1 MILEIEELYMGT
13 KIPENCPA
21 WLAQW
26 IGKND
31 ERLCNIEKTLLRLV
45 KRTSSNNSIVKNNP
59 DPKKSDPITFKWLVE
74 KLGVPAMFLLA
85 GYLIKG

>member
-1 MILEIEELYMGT
+1 MGT
-13 KIPENCPA
+13 KIPSNCPA

-31 ERLCNIEKTLLRLV
+31 ERLYNIEQTLIRLV
-45 KRTSSNNSIVKNNP
+45 KRTTSNNSVAKNNP
-59 DPKKSDPITFKWLVE
+59 ESKKSDPITFKWLVE
-74 KLGVPAMFLLA
+74 KLVVPTMFMLA

>member
-1 MILEIEELYMGT
+1 MAAT
-13 KIPENCPA
+13 KIPANCPA

-31 ERLCNIEKTLLRLV
+31 ERLYNIEKTLLRLV
-45 KRTSSNNSIVKNNP
+45 KRSNSPIHTNSPAPANNP
-59 DPKKSDPITFKWLVE
+59 ELKKSDPITFKWLVE
-74 KLGVPAMFLLA
+74 KIAVPAMFMAA